1 MEEVLA
7 DDSKVLSQVKEETE
21 EIKKKFGEKRRTDI
35 STDAHDLSREELEAH
50 EQIVVTLSQSGY
62 IKRIAASTYRN
73 QHRGGKG
80 VVSMNKRDDD
90 AVKHI
95 LVLDTHQRLLFFTN
109 KGRVLS
115 LTAYELRPDL
125 TRNTRGVP
133 VVNVLPITDTEK
145 ISKVIAISNDELEN
159 DDDRYLVLTTRQGR
173 IKRVALNSV
182 SVIRPS
188 GLIIMNLKPEDELV
202 SVRLAN
208 ESDDVIIVSEL
219 GMSIRFPVTEVPLRQ
234 RAAGGV
240 KGMSLRGKDRVISMD
255 VGTAE
260 HRLLV
265 ISKLGYG
272 KLTPLDSYRT
282 QGRGGIGVKTFK
294 IRTKT
299 GVVADAQIIDDSKE
313 VYVVSEQAQVLRTNL
328 SEIRSMGRATQGVT
342 IFKPAPGDAVSSI
355 EAVSDLN
362 LDEEPENPDA
372 KASTNGKAKTNGQSN
387 GTQKK
392 MDGVE

>member
-1 MEEVLA
+1 MDELLADEGKVLA
-7 DDSKVLSQVKEETE
+7 EVKRETD
-21 EIKKKFGEKRRTDI
+21 EIKKKYGQKRRTDI
-35 STDAHDLSREELEAH
+35 SADAHDLSRQELEAH

-62 IKRIAASTYRN
+62 IKRIPASTYRN

-95 LVLDTHQRLLFFTN
+95 LVVDTHHKLLFFTN

-115 LTAYELRPDL
+115 LTAYELRADIS
-125 TRNTRGVP
+125 RNTRGVP
-133 VVNVLPITDTEK
+133 VVNVLAISDTEK
-145 ISKVIAISNDELEN
+145 ISKVIDVSNEELEH
-159 DDDRYLVLTTRQGR
+159 DDNRYLVLTTRTGR

-182 SVIRPS
+182 FNIRPS
-188 GLIIMNLKPEDELV
+188 GLIIMNLRPEDELV
-202 SVRLAN
+202 SVRLADQD
-208 ESDDVIIVSEL
+208 EDVIIVTEL

-240 KGMSLRGKDRVISMD
+240 KGITLRCKDRVVSMD
-255 VGTAE
+255 VGTPDT
-260 HRLLV
+260 RLLV

-272 KLTPLDSYRT
+272 KLTPLESYRI
-282 QGRGGIGVKTFK
+282 QGRGGIGVKTFN

-299 GVVADAQIIDDSKE
+299 GMVADAQIIDDSKE

-342 IFKPAPGDAVSSI
+342 IFKPAPGDFVSSI

-362 LDEEPENPDA
+362 LDEEEESD
-372 KASTNGKAKTNGQSN
+372 
-387 GTQKK
+387 
-392 MDGVE
+392 D